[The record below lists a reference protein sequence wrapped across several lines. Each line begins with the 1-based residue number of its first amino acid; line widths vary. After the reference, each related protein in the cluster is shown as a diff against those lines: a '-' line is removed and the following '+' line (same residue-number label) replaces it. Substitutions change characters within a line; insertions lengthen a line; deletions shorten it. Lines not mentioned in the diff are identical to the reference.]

1 MIVNERE
8 AGSVKMAVVEA
19 LRKEE
24 REATAERMLYAYHR
38 LKERFRSVKQLME
51 SIEENLVN
59 GVKVREHKHHPYKDD
74 MGKAIYLRL
83 KNTSEEE

>member
-1 MIVNERE
+1 MVDERE

-38 LKERFRSVKQLME
+38 LKERFRSVKQFME
-51 SIEENLVN
+51 FVEENLVN
-59 GVKVREHKHHPYKDD
+59 GIKVREHKHYPYRND